1 MVSSASTDT
10 VSSCW
15 SASAALP
22 AAYEQQQQQQQQQH
36 QQHWEKPRRQGA
48 RAWYT
53 TGKVTPAPG

>member
-22 AAYEQQQQQQQQQH
+22 AAYEQQQQQQH

>member
-22 AAYEQQQQQQQQQH
+22 AAYEQRQQQQQQH